1 MAPSKKRTTKKAAAK
16 KPAKRKAAAKRTT
29 KAAAKRAPRRPELG
43 VADATD
49 APRPEAQHA
58 ARDALDA
65 AVAAEVV
72 TPTEAAA
79 LAEGTASPVER
90 TFAANL
96 ATKPEREPGE
106 RLRVGDHVVFRTA
119 HPTGAQLVEQY
130 GQVVELDTADNEP
143 AACVAWVDG
152 GVSGPIATAE
162 LAKLG

>member
-72 TPTEAAA
+72 TPTEAAT

-106 RLRVGDHVVFRTA
+106 RLRVGDHVVFRTV

-130 GQVVELDTADNEP
+130 GQVVELADADNER